1 MKPAVRL
8 LALAGAM
15 LAGLPIGSVQAE
27 VRPVAM
33 PGDTKLVNFIYDA
46 KNTYTILARPMAI
59 TDIQLHE
66 DEELVALALGDT
78 AQWVTSEAPGHVF
91 IKPMFPGLVTNGT
104 LVTSKR
110 TYQLTLRS
118 SPEDGKFYAQV
129 SWEHPDLV
137 VLQAK
142 QYQARR
148 NAIEATRSAEEQRL
162 AATVV
167 TPGVSI
173 EKLNFD
179 YEVKGDADFKPKQ
192 VFDDGKFTWIRLPAS
207 QEMPALFMVSKDGQH
222 ELLNFTMRDQYM
234 VIHRLVSKV
243 LLKLGEEEVTVENRR
258 TRKSFFSW
266 GGDTH
271 GN

>member
-1 MKPAVRL
+1 MSRVAKSLAVASAL
-8 LALAGAM
+8 LAI
-15 LAGLPIGSVQAE
+15 LPVSTVQAE

-33 PGDTKLVNFIYDA
+33 PGDTKLVNFVYDA
-46 KNTYTILARPMAI
+46 KNTYTLLTRPMSL

-66 DEELVALALGDT
+66 DEQVVALALGDT
-78 AQWVTSEAPGHVF
+78 AQWIVSEAPGHVF

-104 LVTSKR
+104 LVTNKR

-142 QYQARR
+142 QQQARM
-148 NAIEATRSAEEQRL
+148 NAIETARSNEDRRL

-179 YEVKGDADFKPKQ
+179 YDIEGDADFKPKQ
-192 VFDDGKFTWIRLPAS
+192 VFDDGKFTWIRLPDS
-207 QEMPALFMVSKDGQH
+207 QEMPALFLIGKDGQH

-234 VIHRLVSKV
+234 VVHRLTNKL
-243 LLKLGEEEVTVENRR
+243 LLKLGEEEITIENRR
-258 TRKSFFSW
+258 TRKSFFSF
-266 GGDTH
+266 GGTVN